1 MSKELKERIK
11 RYAIKNGCDFD
22 GGLVKFDRKWYW
34 VDIFNNIVER
44 R

>member
-11 RYAIKNGCDFD
+11 RYAIKNGCD
-22 GGLVKFDRKWYW
+22 LVKFDRKWYW